1 MKHRRYNGI
10 KILLVGRHGNFS
22 NQVAAVAIAAAED
35 FDNFAWF
42 LHVLYLMDI
51 HLCQVLLSVIV
62 TLALYRRRIVLV
74 SSTCIASVTF

>member
-1 MKHRRYNGI
+1 MNPDWFVKGQGVYGVDAAQMKHRRYNGI

-51 HLCQVLLSVIV
+51 HYAKSYFQWS
-62 TLALYRRRIVLV
+62 
-74 SSTCIASVTF
+74 